1 MFWKRFFIF
10 IGTVIIL
17 AFLAQLI
24 VAPYLKDIIT
34 RKAKDALGVEVSIGN
49 CALSILKGRIILED
63 INVPSPQYKDEYLIK
78 AKELSIDFYL
88 IPLLFKKEILQV
100 LSLTRPELILHRDE
114 KGTLKSPQFKKLE
127 EDKKSKA
134 KTEPQVLIKK
144 LMVKNGSLKL
154 VDHKVTTPPTVVTFS
169 EINCDIVN
177 SLSLSERKVLT
188 HIDANGKIEGEGKFS
203 VDVKGNFLS
212 KPRSFNG
219 DIKIE
224 NVSLP
229 KFTPYYG
236 ENLSIIVKSGSLNV
250 DSKVSCV
257 KENLDTSVNVRIENV
272 DVEPIG
278 DPTQTILFERKTS
291 DIIEFLKDEN
301 NSVKFSFNVTGDLS
315 KPDFKWGP
323 VIQRAL
329 REAMLRAFIEGAA
342 RFLQKTAKQVGEKI
356 LEKPAEVGEQV
367 GEIIGGEA
375 GEKAKKIGEQLQKIL
390 GK

>member
-1 MFWKRFFIF
+1 MFWKKFFIF

-24 VAPYLKDIIT
+24 VAPYLKDIIA

-49 CALSILKGRIILED
+49 CALSILKGRIVLED
-63 INVPSPQYKDEYLIK
+63 VNVPSPQYKDEYLIK
-78 AKELSIDFYL
+78 AKELSVDFYL

-114 KGTLKSPQFKKLE
+114 TGTLRFPQFKKTQ

-134 KTEPQVLIKK
+134 KTESQILIKR
-144 LMVKNGSLKL
+144 LLVKKGSLKL
-154 VDHKVTTPPTVVTFS
+154 VDHKVTTPPTVTTFS
-169 EINCDIVN
+169 DINCDIVN
-177 SLSLSERKVLT
+177 SLSLAERKVLT
-188 HIDANGKIEGEGKFS
+188 HIDAKGKIEEQGKFS

-250 DSKVSCV
+250 NSKVSCV

-278 DPTQTILFERKTS
+278 DPSQTILFELRTADVIKY
-291 DIIEFLKDEN
+291 LKDEKGVIGPFEFEVGGN
-301 NSVKFSFNVTGDLS
+301 LE
-315 KPDFKWGP
+315 KPEFRLGLA
-323 VIQRAL
+323 IQRAL
-329 REAMLRAFIEGAA
+329 KQAMMRSIYDGVQRLLENPERA
-342 RFLQKTAKQVGEKI
+342 GEKI
-356 LEKPAEVGEQV
+356 E
-367 GEIIGGEA
+367 EIGKILGGEA

>member
-24 VAPYLKDIIT
+24 VAPYLKDIIV
-34 RKAKDALGVEVSIGN
+34 RKAKDVLGVEVSVGN
-49 CALSILKGRIILED
+49 CALSILKGRIVLED
-63 INVPSPQYKDEYLIK
+63 VNVPSPQYKGEYLIK
-78 AKELSIDFYL
+78 AKELTVDFYL
-88 IPLLFKKEILQV
+88 IPLLFKKQVLQV
-100 LSLTRPELILHRDE
+100 FSLTQPELILHRD
-114 KGTLKSPQFKKLE
+114 KSGTLQFPQFTKPEGEKQTQ
-127 EDKKSKA
+127 KA
-134 KTEPQVLIKK
+134 KSEMLVKRLLI
-144 LMVKNGSLKL
+144 KNGSLKL
-154 VDHKVTTPPTVVTFS
+154 VDHSVSTPPTVITFS
-169 EINCDIVN
+169 DINCDITN
-177 SLSLSERKVLT
+177 SLSLAERKVLT
-188 HIDANGKIEGEGKFS
+188 HIDANGKIKGEGKFS
-203 VDVKGNFLS
+203 VDIRGNFLS

-224 NVSLP
+224 NVSLS

-250 DSKVSCV
+250 DSKISCV
-257 KENLDTSVNVRIENV
+257 KENLDTPVNVRIENV

-278 DPTQTILFERKTS
+278 DPTQTILFELKTS
-291 DIIEFLKDEN
+291 DVIEFLKDEN
-301 NSVKFSFNVTGDLS
+301 NSAKFSFNITGDLS
-315 KPDFKWGP
+315 KPDFKWGS

-329 REAMLRAFIEGAA
+329 REAMLRAFIEGVG

-356 LEKPAEVGEQV
+356 LEKPAEVGEQI

>member
-24 VAPYLKDIIT
+24 VAPYLKDIIV
-34 RKAKDALGVEVSIGN
+34 RKAKDVLGVEVSVGN
-49 CALSILKGRIILED
+49 CALSILKGRIVLED
-63 INVPSPQYKDEYLIK
+63 VNIPSPQYKDEYLIK
-78 AKELSIDFYL
+78 AKELTVDFYL
-88 IPLLFKKEILQV
+88 IPLLFKKQVLQV
-100 LSLTRPELILHRDE
+100 LLLTQPELILHRD
-114 KGTLKSPQFKKLE
+114 KSGTLQFPQFTKPEGEKQTQ
-127 EDKKSKA
+127 KA
-134 KTEPQVLIKK
+134 KSEMLVKRLLIKK
-144 LMVKNGSLKL
+144 GSLKL
-154 VDHKVTTPPTVVTFS
+154 VDHKVTTPPTVITFS
-169 EINCDIVN
+169 DINCDITN
-177 SLSLSERKVLT
+177 SSSLAERKILT
-188 HIDANGKIEGEGKFS
+188 HIDANGKIEEEGKFS
-203 VDVKGNFLS
+203 VDVKGNFLL

-257 KENLDTSVNVRIENV
+257 KENLDTPVNVRIENV

-278 DPTQTILFERKTS
+278 DPSQTILFELKTS
-291 DIIEFLKDEN
+291 DVIEFLKDEN

-323 VIQRAL
+323 AIQRAL
-329 REAMLRAFIEGAA
+329 RDAMLRAFTEGVA
-342 RFLQKTAKQVGEKI
+342 RLLQKMVKQIGEKI
-356 LEKPAEVGEQV
+356 LEKPAEVGGQV